1 MIATIPLGLLIA
13 LLLWVVAWRYIMPRM
28 LGTEYRWREA
38 RLWSDSLTYLGIN
51 AGVVLAVAALAAG
64 VIVLAFFLGSM
75 VGTAGFVAVAVVAG
89 VLIAVGVFG
98 VPSILLFVRKQRRET
113 GVSGGRAAGAYIVVV
128 LVANAAYLALAF
140 GYAAVAGAI

>member
-1 MIATIPLGLLIA
+1 MMATIPLGLVIA

-51 AGVVLAVAALAAG
+51 AGVVLAVGALAAG
-64 VIVLAFFLGSM
+64 AFALAFFLGS
-75 VGTAGFVAVAVVAG
+75 VAGTPGFVAGLIVAG
-89 VLIAVGVFG
+89 LLLLVALFG
-98 VPSILLFVRKQRRET
+98 VPSILLFVRRQRREP
-113 GVSGGRAAGAYIVVV
+113 GVSGVRAAGAYIVVV

-140 GYAAVAGAI
+140 GYAALAGAI

>member
-1 MIATIPLGLLIA
+1 MIAAIPLGLLIA
-13 LLLWVVAWRYIMPRM
+13 ILLWVMAWRYIMPRM

-64 VIVLAFFLGSM
+64 
-75 VGTAGFVAVAVVAG
+75 GFVLGVLVGSLVGAGVFVAGAVVAA
-89 VLIAVGVFG
+89 VLMVPALFG
-98 VPSILLFVRKQRRET
+98 VPSILLFVRRQRREM
-113 GVSGGRAAGAYIVVV
+113 GVAGGRAAGAYIVVV

-140 GYAAVAGAI
+140 GYAGLAGAI